1 MSGTMPSTSR
11 VSALPL
17 LRPPKPAAGDAP
29 PGPGPRVARLVHAG
43 LGAVLVLAWASLG
56 VQVRALVGAEG
67 LEPARAL
74 LAAARA
80 APDWGFWSMPSVF
93 WLGAP
98 DALLLGGCGLG
109 VVLGVLA
116 GAGRRWALAASA
128 ALYLS
133 YIHVAPTFLAFQWD
147 NLLVEACV
155 IGALLPRSHPSRW
168 AHFAWRLLFVKV
180 FFLSGVAKA
189 LSGEGDWLGGT
200 AMAHY
205 YETAPLP
212 TWLGWWLHQAPAAW
226 HLLESWATLFFE
238 LVLVWGAF
246 GGSRLRRVV
255 LAAAAAFVVLDAL
268 TANYGFFL
276 ALTSVLALGLLDDG
290 DLTGRAGRWLG
301 PTGAGGGPPDVPR
314 AQAGA
319 TAAAVVLWAA
329 LSALAAVG
337 RFGPVAPGA
346 ALVEAAAPLR
356 VANVYHLFGTV
367 TKARVEPEIQVRT
380 GEGPW
385 TPLHLRFKPGDAA
398 AAPGFVAPH
407 QPRLDF
413 QLWFHALRWKGRAP
427 AYLRSLVA
435 GVCAGAARVQPF
447 FGAPLPAAP
456 DTLRI
461 VYWDSRF
468 TDRAERAETGEWWA
482 RRVADTSDEVDC
494 AALRAPRAGPP
505 PRRDAAGLPVDAAGL
520 PPAPAGDP
528 AP

>member
-1 MSGTMPSTSR
+1 MPTTPR

-17 LRPPKPAAGDAP
+17 LRPPRPAEGAP
-29 PGPGPRVARLVHAG
+29 VPGPGPRVARLIHAG
-43 LGAVLVLAWASLG
+43 LGAVLVLAWTSLG
-56 VQVRALVGAEG
+56 VQVLALVGSAG

-80 APDWGFWSMPSVF
+80 APDWGFWSMPSLF

-98 DALLLGGCGLG
+98 DALLLAGC
-109 VVLGVLA
+109 VLGGVLGLLA
-116 GAGRRWALAASA
+116 GVGKRWALGASA

-155 IGALLPRSHPSRW
+155 LGALLPRGPGGRW
-168 AHFAWRLLFVKV
+168 AHLAWRLLFVKV
-180 FFLSGVAKA
+180 FFLSGVAKV
-189 LSGEGDWLGGT
+189 LSGDGDWLGGT

-212 TWLGWWLHQAPAAW
+212 TWLGWWVHQAPPAW
-226 HLLESWATLFFE
+226 HLVESWATLFFE

-246 GGSRLRRVV
+246 GGRRLRRVV
-255 LAAAAAFVVLDAL
+255 MGAVALFVLLDGL

-276 ALTSVLALGLLDDG
+276 PLTAVLALGLLDDT
-290 DLTGRAGRWLG
+290 DLDGRWGPALG
-301 PTGAGGGPPDVPR
+301 GAATGGAATERPAAGAATGAVL
-314 AQAGA
+314 A
-319 TAAAVVLWAA
+319 LWAA
-329 LSALAAVG
+329 LSLLGAVG
-337 RFGPVAPGA
+337 RFSPVAPGA
-346 ALVEAAAPLR
+346 ALVEAFAPFR

-367 TKARVEPEIQVRT
+367 TTERIEPELQART
-380 GEGPW
+380 GDGPW
-385 TPLHLRFKPGDAA
+385 EPLHLRFKPGAA
-398 AAPGFVAPH
+398 TAAPGFVAPH

-413 QLWFHALRWKGRAP
+413 QLWFHALRWKGRTP

-435 GVCAGAARVQPF
+435 AVCTAPARVQGF
-447 FGAPLPAAP
+447 FESPLPPAP
-456 DTLRI
+456 DALRI

-468 TDRAERAETGEWWA
+468 TDRATRATTGEWWA
-482 RRVADTSDEVDC
+482 REVADTSEELDC
-494 AALRAPRAGPP
+494 AALRAPRPRAP

-520 PPAPAGDP
+520 PAGDG